1 MMIPS
6 MGSVVVVV
14 VVGILWTGES
24 QIVWWSVNV
33 FELRTIIILLI

>member
-1 MMIPS
+1 MMISS
-6 MGSVVVVV
+6 MGSVVAV

-24 QIVWWSVNV
+24 QIAWWNVNV